1 MKRWKGKTGR
11 RIVSVLMTAVL
22 TIPMLAGPAKGE
34 LGSVQAATLSNPR
47 RSGAV
52 VTWDCVYFGRYAQSD
67 AKGTKKDA
75 IKWRVLSVNGNDAF
89 LVADQNLDVAQYH
102 DQWVNISWEKS
113 TIRSWLNGY
122 GYSSNASTVDYRS
135 SNFLNRAFS
144 VTEQAAILT
153 TDVKNANNP
162 EYSTSA
168 GNDTKDKIFLLS
180 YSDVTNSAYG
190 FGTDPSA
197 DDPARERVN
206 TAYVAAGGTAGS
218 DKTGAAGTKGW
229 WWLRSPGSFANGAMY
244 VGETGI
250 TYVDGIEVNVGYFEV
265 CPALH
270 LDLSKT
276 KVWSFAGTVS
286 SNGTST
292 AGDNPPTVEDE
303 TEKPLTD
310 PETEATYISTTDP
323 ETKERTAEFRAPKEG
338 AEEVKIPDTVY
349 LGGIQYTVT
358 SIADNAFLN
367 NKKLKKV
374 TISANVETIGKNAFS
389 GCTNLTTV
397 KMGKNVTTIGE
408 RAFYNCKK
416 LKKVTIPASVKKIGK
431 AAFYGCKKLKTITVK
446 TTKLSKKKIGS
457 NAFEGIHA
465 KAVFKVPKS
474 KLSAYQKLFKARG
487 AGSKTKVKK

>member
-1 MKRWKGKTGR
+1 MKKWKAKTGR

-67 AKGTKKDA
+67 AKGTRKEA

-89 LVADQNLDVAQYH
+89 LVADKNLDVAYYH

-122 GYSSNASTVDYRS
+122 GYSNNASTRDYRS

-144 VTEQAAILT
+144 VTEQGVILT

-162 EYSTSA
+162 KYSTSA
-168 GNDTKDKIFLLS
+168 GNDTKDKVFLLS

-190 FGTDPSA
+190 FATDPGA

-206 TAYVAAGGTAGS
+206 TAYVAAGGKEGSYES
-218 DKTGAAGTKGW
+218 DKTGAEGAKGW
-229 WWLRSPGSFANGAMY
+229 WWLRSSGGFANGAMY

-250 TYVDGIEVNVGYFEV
+250 TYEDGIEVDVGYFEV

-276 KVWSFAGTVS
+276 KVWSYAGTVS
-286 SNGTST
+286 SDGSST
-292 AGDNPPTVEDE
+292 AGEDSPSEQQRTQTSSEVKASTPTQQNMTEIKTE
-303 TEKPLTD
+303 NTTQKEPTASATEK
-310 PETEATYISTTDP
+310 TT
-323 ETKERTAEFRAPKEG
+323 G
-338 AEEVKIPDTVY
+338 S
-349 LGGIQYTVT
+349 VT
-358 SIADNAFLN
+358 
-367 NKKLKKV
+367 
-374 TISANVETIGKNAFS
+374 
-389 GCTNLTTV
+389 
-397 KMGKNVTTIGE
+397 
-408 RAFYNCKK
+408 
-416 LKKVTIPASVKKIGK
+416 
-431 AAFYGCKKLKTITVK
+431 
-446 TTKLSKKKIGS
+446 
-457 NAFEGIHA
+457 
-465 KAVFKVPKS
+465 
-474 KLSAYQKLFKARG
+474 
-487 AGSKTKVKK
+487 